1 LEEPRIT
8 LMGKDTIA
16 DVLTTIRNTNMN
28 KNGMVQVI
36 STIIE
41 NIVKILLPKGFIEC
55 V

>member
-1 LEEPRIT
+1 
-8 LMGKDTIA
+8 MAKDTIA
-16 DVLTTIRNTNMN
+16 DVLTTIRNTDMN

-41 NIVKILLPKGFIEC
+41 NIVKILLPEGFIEC